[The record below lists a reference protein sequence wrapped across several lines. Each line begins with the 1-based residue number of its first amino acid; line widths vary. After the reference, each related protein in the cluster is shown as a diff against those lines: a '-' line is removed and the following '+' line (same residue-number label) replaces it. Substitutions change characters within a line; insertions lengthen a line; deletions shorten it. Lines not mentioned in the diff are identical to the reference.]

1 MIYYLFLPL
10 ITVGLVV
17 LQTTL
22 ADVLFSG
29 WITLELS
36 LIVVIYAGFR
46 MDLVRGLI
54 LAAVLGFVLDCVS
67 GAVVGLFTFIYLLV
81 FTLSFFVSLRMVSEK
96 NYLIAL
102 FSLFCCA
109 LESLIVSLVY
119 RFVLNYDMSGNALL
133 VFVPQT
139 LLIGVLSVGF
149 FYGMRK
155 VEGLIYGKSMQS
167 PQRPGA
173 GGISA
178 EA

>member
-10 ITVGLVV
+10 ITVGLIA

-22 ADVLFSG
+22 ADLLFSG
-29 WITLELS
+29 RITLELS

-46 MDLVRGLI
+46 MDLVRGMI
-54 LAAVLGFVLDCVS
+54 LSAIMGFVLDCMS

-81 FTLSFFVSLRMVSEK
+81 FTLSFFMSLRMVSEK
-96 NYLIAL
+96 NYLIVF
-102 FSLFCCA
+102 FSLFCCM
-109 LESLIVSLVY
+109 LETLIVSLIY
-119 RFVLNYDMSGNALL
+119 HFALDYNMSDNVLP

-139 LLIGVLSVGF
+139 LLISVLSVGF

-155 VEGLIYGKSMQS
+155 IEGLIYGKAMQ
-167 PQRPGA
+167 PTQRAGA